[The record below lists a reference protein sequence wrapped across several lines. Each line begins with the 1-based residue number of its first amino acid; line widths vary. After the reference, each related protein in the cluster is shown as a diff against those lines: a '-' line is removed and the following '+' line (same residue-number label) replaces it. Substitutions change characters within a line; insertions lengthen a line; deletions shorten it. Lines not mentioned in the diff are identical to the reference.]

1 MQQLSG
7 LDAALFYLDSPQ
19 TPLHVGGIYLF
30 DASRQADRFDFPA
43 FRAHMAAR
51 LDVARTFRQRLVQVP
66 LNLGHPYWIE
76 DPDFTLDAHLSHRV
90 LAQPGNWQALLGLA
104 EEFFSQPLEPAKPL
118 WEMTFVEGL
127 DGIEPAPGRCCFALL
142 VKVHHAAVDG
152 LSGEEMIW
160 ALLEPTPTPGHH
172 EAKPWQAEPVPS
184 SLQLLLRTAG
194 RMVEQPL
201 TLARL
206 AGQLAAGTVG
216 MVKEKL
222 LHHTPLPPL
231 PLTAPVTCFN
241 RPVTANRTLRA
252 VMLPLQRI
260 QAIRRLLTG
269 TTVND
274 VVLAICA
281 GALRRYLLA
290 HQDLPEQALTAAVP
304 IATRSREQWQ
314 EMGNRVSVML
324 VALAT
329 AESDPLERFQQIQ
342 RNAMDARR
350 YSQTFQLEWLTELLP
365 ATVAAPLSQL
375 YSRLERE
382 QRLGP
387 AFNLFITNVPGPRQ
401 PLYLSDAP
409 LVSYL
414 GMAPVFHGLGI
425 ILVVTSYLDTLV
437 ISMTACREVL
447 PEPDVFMAYL
457 RESFVELDSLA
468 AGL

>member
-1 MQQLSG
+1 MQPLSG
-7 LDAALFYLDSPQ
+7 LDAALLYLDSLQ

-30 DASRQADRFDFPA
+30 DASRQADRFDFQA

-76 DPDFTLDAHLSHRV
+76 DPDFNLDAHLSHRV
-90 LAQPGNWQALLGLA
+90 LAQPADWQALLSLA
-104 EEFFSQPLEPAKPL
+104 EEFFSQPLEHAKPL

-127 DGIEPAPGRCCFALL
+127 DGVEPAPGRCFALL

-152 LSGEEMIW
+152 LSGAEMIW
-160 ALLEPTPTPGHH
+160 ALLDPTPTPGRR
-172 EAKPWQAEPVPS
+172 ETKPWQAEPVPS
-184 SLQLLLRTAG
+184 SLQLLFRTAG
-194 RMVEQPL
+194 RMVAQPL
-201 TLARL
+201 TLAKL
-206 AGQLAAGTVG
+206 TGQLAAGTVG
-216 MVKEKL
+216 VVKERL
-222 LHHTPLPPL
+222 LHHIPLPPL
-231 PLTAPVTCFN
+231 PLTAPPTCLN

-260 QAIRRLLTG
+260 QAIRRLLAG
-269 TTVND
+269 ATVND

-290 HQDLPEQALTAAVP
+290 QQDLPEQPLVAGVP

-314 EMGNRVSVML
+314 AMGNRVSVML
-324 VALAT
+324 VSLAT
-329 AESDPLERFQQIQ
+329 DERDPLQRFRRIHHNV
-342 RNAMDARR
+342 RDAKR
-350 YSQTFQLEWLTELLP
+350 YYQTLQLEWLTELLP
-365 ATVAAPLSQL
+365 ATVTAPLSQL
-375 YSRLERE
+375 YRRLELT

-401 PLYLSDAP
+401 PLYLSGAP
-409 LVSYL
+409 LVSHL

-437 ISMTACREVL
+437 ISMTTCRNL
-447 PEPDVFMAYL
+447 MPDPAVFIAHL
-457 RESFVELDSLA
+457 REAFAELDSLA
-468 AGL
+468 TEH